1 MASSTR
7 QPLTMAQLTTLINAS
22 PSALPADM
30 LADMLA
36 DYESEAAMLSLNA
49 EQNLIT
55 GFYASYLIAL
65 LLVSNLLV
73 EKTFH
78 GSRCCIQVRKK
89 LTFPNSYSEEA
100 RYLTRR
106 WPTRFNDKDRLLVS
120 SKSLLK
126 ANWSNK
132 YPLVHQILQETSW
145 PAFIKPLIAR
155 FRDQFQSSILAELS
169 LAYSSLRHDKLST
182 LLSLC
187 PNQGTNKPSVEILEK
202 LTESGWKW
210 DDEKNLWFTP
220 STKNEFGVA
229 NNESSL
235 ANDGMSGLVGLVGFL
250 GE

>member
-36 DYESEAAMLSLNA
+36 DYESEAAILSLNA

-65 LLVSNLLV
+65 LLVNNL
-73 EKTFH
+73 
-78 GSRCCIQVRKK
+78 
-89 LTFPNSYSEEA
+89 EEA
-100 RYLTRR
+100 RYLTHR

-126 ANWSNK
+126 AIWSNK

-169 LAYSSLRHDKLST
+169 LAYSSLRHDRVST
-182 LLSLC
+182 LLGLYS
-187 PNQGTNKPSVEILEK
+187 NQGTNKPSVEILEK

-210 DDEKNLWFTP
+210 NDEKNLWFTP

-229 NNESSL
+229 NKESSL
-235 ANDGMSGLVGLVGFL
+235 ASDGMSGLVGLVGFL